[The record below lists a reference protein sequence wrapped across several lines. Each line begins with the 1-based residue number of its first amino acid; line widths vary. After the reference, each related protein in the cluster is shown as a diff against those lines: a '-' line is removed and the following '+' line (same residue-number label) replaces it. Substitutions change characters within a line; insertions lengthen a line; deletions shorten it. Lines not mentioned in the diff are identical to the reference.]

1 MISVSLQCF
10 GLLLFASVALATHL
24 NYDISTYRTTMT
36 SLLSNYSSKVRPIV
50 NQGQSLQ
57 LQLSL
62 WIAGI
67 NEVSTTDSMMT
78 TTGYLSVKWKDELL
92 NWDSAA
98 TGMYWMQFNQV
109 GFIFLKK
116 CLKNSITDLKAKNIW
131 IKRSSG

>member
-1 MISVSLQCF
+1 MKFGDKLVEMISVSLQCF

-24 NYDISTYRTTMT
+24 KYDISTYRTTMT

-67 NEVSTTDSMMT
+67 NDVSDVDSKMT
-78 TTGYLSVKWKDELL
+78 TTGYLYVRWKDELL
-92 NWDSAA
+92 NWDSTA
-98 TGMYWMQFNQV
+98 TGMFWMQFNQV
-109 GFIFLKK
+109 RYACRRTNDVGYDIAWK
-116 CLKNSITDLKAKNIW
+116 T
-131 IKRSSG
+131 